1 MFGIAFLINLGAQNG
16 PQNGPKSSPRG
27 SQDALG
33 ARLPLEAVFGAIL
46 GSFLTPPEPRK
57 SCSRL
62 GAVLIFAKIT
72 YGAREPKIDPK
83 TSPKSSPKPP
93 PEASKRLKLSIQD
106 GASFSS
112 KFQLKFERFGDPK
125 WHQKSLKICFGATWE
140 PPGGLRGLR
149 GPSGGLP
156 EAFGERFSS
165 PECYKNLVKSAGTPL
180 WGATRLRR

>member
-1 MFGIAFLINLGAQNG
+1 MIDLGAQNG

-33 ARLPLEAVFGAIL
+33 ARLPLEAVSGAML
-46 GSFLTPPEPRK
+46 ASFLTPPEPRK

-62 GAVLIFAKIT
+62 GAVLIFAKIA

-106 GASFSS
+106 GASFLS
-112 KFQLKFERFGDPK
+112 KFQLKFERFGAPQNGTK
-125 WHQKSLKICFGATWE
+125 NHSKSALAPLGSLLAASGA
-140 PPGGLRGLR
+140 
-149 GPSGGLP
+149 SGAPP
-156 EAFGERFSS
+156 EASRRPSESDFRAQNATKPCKKHGLLARST
-165 PECYKNLVKSAGTPL
+165 PEAD
-180 WGATRLRR
+180 